1 MRKVLMVLAALL
13 SVGMVAQDADA
24 AQRLGGGSSVGR
36 QRSVTPPAARP
47 PVQQAPAATPAA
59 PAPQPSGMS
68 KWLGPLAGL
77 AIGAGLASMFM
88 GNGMGGAFGSI
99 LMMLALAAAVIFA
112 IRMFRSKPQ
121 TDRLQYAGA
130 ATPPPSGPASV
141 PSSGPRPTDFS
152 TGFGNATAAAP
163 VADRFPPGFDAAQF
177 EHHAKLNFTRLQAAN
192 DKGDLTTMRDFM
204 TPGLLAQIESDLKAR
219 GDAAQQT
226 DVVTLNAEVVEV
238 VTEDNLYIA
247 TVRFGGML
255 RERSDVPAQPFSELW
270 HLEKPVNGSS
280 GWLISGIQQE

>member
-13 SVGMVAQDADA
+13 SVGMLAQDADA
-24 AQRLGGGSSVGR
+24 ARLGGGSSVGR

-47 PVQQAPAATPAA
+47 PIQQAPAATPAA

-99 LMMLALAAAVIFA
+99 LMMLALAAAVFFA
-112 IRMFRSKPQ
+112 FRMFRSKPQ

-130 ATPPPSGPASV
+130 GTPPPSGPASG
-141 PSSGPRPTDFS
+141 PLSGPRPTDFS
-152 TGFGNATAAAP
+152 TGFGNATAAP
-163 VADRFPPGFDAAQF
+163 VAERFPPGFDAAQF

-192 DKGDLTTMRDFM
+192 DKGDLSAMRDFM
-204 TPGLLAQIESDLKAR
+204 TPGLFAQIESDLKAR
-219 GDAAQQT
+219 GDAPQQT

-238 VTEDNLYIA
+238 VTEDNIYIA
-247 TVRFGGML
+247 TVRFSGML
-255 RERSDVPAQPFSELW
+255 RERSDIPAQQFSELW